1 MLIKEALSLAT
12 EKLESFSS
20 KQLEARILLSY
31 ALNITQETL
40 LINYNKEITEDE
52 KLNFFKYI
60 ERRKSFEPI
69 AYILEKKEFYGMDFF
84 VDQNVLIPRPDTE
97 TIVDEVILEYNKNF
111 PDKEITIL
119 DLGTGSG
126 AIAVSLATV
135 IPLSKITA
143 ADVSDEVLKIA
154 TKNAISNSI
163 AAQIEFTQSNWYSN
177 LSNNKFDFIV
187 SNPPY
192 INSADKSYMSQET
205 LLYEPQDA
213 LFADD
218 NGLINYNEIIS
229 GAISFLNL
237 GGKIFLEIGF
247 NQSKAVVSI
256 LEKYNFTE
264 ITIVQDLSGQ
274 DRIIKATHLYE

>member
-12 EKLESFSS
+12 EELESFSS

-40 LINYNKEITEDE
+40 LINYNEEITENE
-52 KLNFFKYI
+52 KLSFFKYI

-97 TIVDEVILEYNKNF
+97 ILVDEVILEYKKKF

-143 ADVSDEVLKIA
+143 TDVLDEVLKIA

-163 AAQIEFTQSNWYSN
+163 AAQIEFIQSNWYSN

-229 GAISFLNL
+229 GATSFLNL

-256 LEKYNFTE
+256 LEKYHFTE